1 MALLNGMDYVLY
13 LGGVGLVIVI
23 IGFVET
29 WMDRRRIAALKESAR
44 SAPLTT
50 AGAQN
55 RAGLDST
62 QQSQSRASRPRPR
75 SSTTDQ

>member
-13 LGGVGLVIVI
+13 LCGVGLVIVI

-44 SAPLTT
+44 SALLTT

-55 RAGLDST
+55 RAGLDSW
-62 QQSQSRASRPRPR
+62 QQ
-75 SSTTDQ
+75 